1 MKRLIVE
8 QPGDPDRMKMVD
20 APVPSPGP
28 KDALV
33 KIGYSGVNFIDVYF
47 RTGLYKADLPIA
59 LGSEGAGIVERVGA
73 DVTDVAPGDRVAY
86 AMVRGS
92 YAEYASVP
100 AAQLVKVPDDVD
112 LATAAAVM
120 LQGMTAHYLTHSTFP
135 LAPGHACLVHAAAG
149 GTGGLIV
156 QMAKHRG
163 ARVFGTTSTDEKAQ
177 EVSGLGADAAIIY
190 TTQDFEAE
198 VKRLTD
204 DRGVDVVYDSV
215 GKTTFEKSLA
225 VLRPRGTLALFGQ
238 SSGSV
243 PPFDPA
249 VLNARGSLYLTR
261 PSLGHYLLDRKELV
275 WRAGDVMTYIAKAII
290 KVRIDKTYP
299 LADAA
304 TAHRDLEGRKT
315 LGKLLLKIT

>member
-315 LGKLLLKIT
+315 LGKLLLKIA